1 MREKILYF
9 LGAAALALL
18 VWNTYVIFLSVPD
31 EAAQGYIYRILY
43 IHAPAAWLFMIFAF
57 VSMVCSI
64 AFLVSRDFKWDSMA
78 VSVTEVALPFGAVNL
93 VTGMIWARIIWGV
106 WWVWDARLT
115 FMLISWLM
123 YAGYLIF
130 RRAIDEPTQRGRVS
144 AVLSVLTF
152 PAVVVTWKAI
162 EWWRT
167 QHPGPVISFRTA
179 GEQRMD
185 PSMQSALYWNFLAVA
200 LFALLLVAIRMRQ
213 ESVRREVDGLRR
225 EAHAI

>member
-1 MREKILYF
+1 MRDKLLYA
-9 LGAAALALL
+9 LGAVASILL
-18 VWNTYVIFLSVPD
+18 VRNTYEIFVGLPD
-31 EAAQGYIYRILY
+31 EAAQGAIYRILFV
-43 IHAPAAWLFMIFAF
+43 HAPAAFVFMIFAF
-57 VSMVCSI
+57 VSMVASVT
-64 AFLVSRDFKWDSMA
+64 FLVRRDFNWDSLA

-144 AVLSVLTF
+144 AVLSILTF
-152 PAVVVTWKAI
+152 PAVVITWKAI

-167 QHPGPVISFRTA
+167 QHPGPVISIRTG

-185 PSMQSALYWNFLAVA
+185 PAMQSVLYLNFLALLLFAIVLVA
-200 LFALLLVAIRMRQ
+200 LRMRQ
-213 ESVRREVDGLRR
+213 ESVRREIDGLRR

>member
-1 MREKILYF
+1 MREKLLYA
-9 LGAAALALL
+9 LGAVAGVLL
-18 VWNTYVIFLSVPD
+18 VRNMHEIFLVVPD
-31 EAAQGYIYRILY
+31 EAAQGYIYRILFV
-43 IHAPAAWLFMIFAF
+43 HAPAAFVFMIFAF
-57 VSMVCSI
+57 VSMVASVT
-64 AFLVSRDFKWDSMA
+64 FLIRRNFNWDSLA
-78 VSVTEVALPFGAVNL
+78 VSITEVALPFGAINL

-144 AVLSVLTF
+144 AVLSILTF

-167 QHPGPVISFRTA
+167 QHPGPVISFRSG
-179 GEQRMD
+179 GERRMD
-185 PSMQSALYWNFLAVA
+185 PGMESALLWNFIALL
-200 LFALLLVAIRMRQ
+200 LFAAVLVAIRMRQ
-213 ESVRREVDGLRR
+213 ESIRRELDGLRR